1 MGYAL
6 RNVCFFFQ
14 YSAEKSLR
22 SQFQHFII
30 APPPAGM
37 GCVCGG
43 VGLAMQK
50 ILYGVAPPPDL
61 IHYPLYTIFDRKG
74 APFIYLPLNKGLF
87 IYFSSWITYPLISL
101 RPENGRSV
109 LLSGGASPY
118 RPLHGV
124 PPHPHFRGSWLEIV
138 LLGPTFAACEW
149 GFALDHVYIF

>member
-6 RNVCFFFQ
+6 RNVCFFF
-14 YSAEKSLR
+14 SVNAEKPLR

-30 APPPAGM
+30 APPPPAVM
-37 GCVCGG
+37 GCVCVGG

-87 IYFSSWITYPLISL
+87 IYFSS
-101 RPENGRSV
+101 
-109 LLSGGASPY
+109 
-118 RPLHGV
+118 
-124 PPHPHFRGSWLEIV
+124 
-138 LLGPTFAACEW
+138 
-149 GFALDHVYIF
+149 